1 MDLNEC
7 KDLHMA
13 HKTSCP
19 FFGMRTGSTLDT
31 PQSHSSKKR
40 KEKKVL
46 NEDDASP

>member
-1 MDLNEC
+1 
-7 KDLHMA
+7 MA

-46 NEDDASP
+46 NEDDESP